1 MLHYGSSGKGVDV
14 MNNRFK
20 IANLGSCQ
28 VESPLN
34 INNFVN
40 DQDRILFHTRLAEY
54 ARIKEPQGKPLSV
67 EPAGPR
73 EKIFFHPDQTKAA
86 IVTCGGLCPGINDV
100 IRSVT
105 MTLFYRYG
113 VKNILGI
120 KYGLRGLNPGYGDK
134 PVKLTPDYV
143 KDITHIGGSILSSS
157 RGPQEAKV
165 MVDYLESLNVNILF
179 CVGGDGTMRAAEKL
193 TAEITERRAQIS
205 IIGIPKTIDND
216 LNLIEKTFGFDT
228 AIDKTVEAVR
238 SAHVEAKGA
247 FNGIG
252 LVKIMGRLSGY
263 ITATAALAQGDA
275 NFVLIP
281 EVPFDL
287 EGDQGF
293 LKALEDRMKKRGHAV
308 ILVAE
313 GAGQELMNQQS
324 TEQKTDASGNI
335 RLQDIGLFL
344 KDAISRHF
352 REINLEINLKYIEP
366 SYLIRSVPANASD
379 SIYCSSL
386 GQYSVHAAMAG
397 KTGLLVALRKNEY
410 VHLPLS
416 AAISGRQLDPHGS
429 VWQRVLETTGQ
440 PAQMRNDR

>member
-1 MLHYGSSGKGVDV
+1 MLD
-14 MNNRFK
+14 FT
-20 IANLGSCQ
+20 IANLGPCQ
-28 VESPLN
+28 IDSPLN
-34 INNFVN
+34 ISGFTS
-40 DQDRILFHTRLAEY
+40 DSDRILFDTGLDQYSKILDPTGR
-54 ARIKEPQGKPLSV
+54 PLSV

-73 EKIFFHPDQTKAA
+73 GKIYFDPTHSKAA

-105 MTLFYRYG
+105 MTLYYRYG
-113 VKNILGI
+113 VKKILGI
-120 KYGLRGLNPGYGDK
+120 KYGLRGLNPAFGDK
-134 PVKLTPDYV
+134 PVHLTPDYV

-157 RGPQEAKV
+157 RGPQDTKV
-165 MVDYLESLNVNILF
+165 MVDYLESLKIDLLF

-193 TAEITERRAQIS
+193 TAEISARGARIAV
-205 IIGIPKTIDND
+205 IGIPKTIDND
-216 LNLIEKTFGFDT
+216 LSLIEKSFGFDT
-228 AIDKTVEAVR
+228 AIEKTVEAVR

-247 FNGIG
+247 HNGIG
-252 LVKIMGRLSGY
+252 LVKIMGRQSGY

-287 EGDQGF
+287 EGEKGF
-293 LKALEDRMKKRGHAV
+293 LKSLERRIKARGHAV

-313 GAGQELMNQQS
+313 GAGQDLMNQNAL
-324 TEQKTDASGNI
+324 EHKTDASGNI
-335 RLQDIGLFL
+335 RLHDIGLFL
-344 KDAISRHF
+344 KNAVEQYFKKIT
-352 REINLEINLKYIEP
+352 LEINLKYIEP

-397 KTGLLVALRKNEY
+397 KTGLLVALRKSEY

-416 AAISGRQLDPHGS
+416 AAISGRRIDPRGN
-429 VWQRVLETTGQ
+429 VWLRVLETTGQ
-440 PAQMRNDR
+440 PPSMKA

>member
-1 MLHYGSSGKGVDV
+1 MIPDFTIPH
-14 MNNRFK
+14 
-20 IANLGSCQ
+20 LGPCRID
-28 VESPLN
+28 SPLN
-34 INNFVN
+34 ISHFISN
-40 DQDRILFHTRLAEY
+40 DDRILFNNRLDNFDQLKDKAG
-54 ARIKEPQGKPLSV
+54 QPLSV
-67 EPAGPR
+67 EFAGPR
-73 EKIFFHPDQTKAA
+73 REIYFDPAKTKAA

-105 MTLFYRYG
+105 MALFYRYG

-120 KYGLRGLNPGYGDK
+120 PYGLRGLNPMFGHQ
-134 PVKLTPDYV
+134 PMELTPDFV
-143 KDITHIGGSILSSS
+143 KDITCIGGSILSTS
-157 RGPQEAKV
+157 RGPQDISV
-165 MVDYLESLNVNILF
+165 MVDYLECMNVNILF
-179 CVGGDGTMRAAEKL
+179 CVGGDGTMRAAERL
-193 TAEITERRAQIS
+193 TTEITARRLKIAV
-205 IIGIPKTIDND
+205 IGIPKTIDND
-216 LNLIEKTFGFDT
+216 LNLIEKSFGFDT
-228 AIDKTVEAVR
+228 AIEKTVESIR

-247 FNGIG
+247 LNGIG

-287 EGDQGF
+287 DGEQGF
-293 LKALEDRMKKRGHAV
+293 LKNLEKRMRSRGHAV

-313 GAGQELMNQQS
+313 GAGQDLLRDNHSEK
-324 TEQKTDASGNI
+324 KTDASGNI

-344 KDAISRHF
+344 KAAIENYFQSTH
-352 REINLEINLKYIEP
+352 LEINLKYIEP

-397 KTGLLVALRKNEY
+397 KTGLLVALRKDEY

-416 AAISGRQLDPHGS
+416 AAISGRQIDPEGN
-429 VWQRVLETTGQ
+429 VWLRVLETTGQ
-440 PAQMRNDR
+440 PASMKA

>member
-1 MLHYGSSGKGVDV
+1 MNHNFTIARLGVCAID
-14 MNNRFK
+14 
-20 IANLGSCQ
+20 
-28 VESPLN
+28 SPLN
-34 INNFVN
+34 INGFFS
-40 DQDRILFHTRLAEY
+40 DDDRILFNTRLKDYDALTDST
-54 ARIKEPQGKPLSV
+54 GTPLSL
-67 EPAGPR
+67 EAAGPR
-73 EKIFFHPDQTKAA
+73 KKIFFDPDRTKAA

-120 KYGLRGLNPGYGDK
+120 KYGLRGLNPLYGHQ
-134 PVKLTPDYV
+134 PMPLTPDFV

-157 RGPQEAKV
+157 RGPQDVKV
-165 MVDYLESLNVNILF
+165 MVDYLVQLKIDILF
-179 CVGGDGTMRAAEKL
+179 CVGGDGTMRAAEK
-193 TAEITERRAQIS
+193 ITEEIHARKKQIAV
-205 IIGIPKTIDND
+205 IGIPKTIDND
-216 LNLIEKTFGFDT
+216 LNLIEKSFGFDT
-228 AIDKTVEAVR
+228 AIAKTVEAVG

-263 ITATAALAQGDA
+263 ITATTALAQGDA

-287 EGDQGF
+287 TGEKGF
-293 LKALEDRMKKRGHAV
+293 LHILEKRMEASGHAV

-313 GAGQELMNQQS
+313 GAGQELMKQE
-324 TEQKTDASGNI
+324 TKERKTDPSGNI

-344 KDAISRHF
+344 KNAIEEHF
-352 REINLEINLKYIEP
+352 RKINLEINLKYIEP
-366 SYLIRSVPANASD
+366 SYMIRSVPANASD
-379 SIYCSSL
+379 SLYCSSL

-397 KTGLLVALRKNEY
+397 KTGLLVALRRDEY

-416 AAISGRQLDPHGS
+416 AAISGRQIDPDGNL
-429 VWQRVLETTGQ
+429 WFRVLESTGQ
-440 PAQMRNDR
+440 PAQMKN